1 MDNNEKQQE
10 QPCCP
15 DNQNTPSSPAPC
27 CGPQPDTGNSKRKWI
42 KRSIFMLIVLAALA
56 VASHSLFFSRD
67 SDNAQC
73 TVKEEAK
80 KPCCPKK

>member
-1 MDNNEKQQE
+1 
-10 QPCCP
+10 
-15 DNQNTPSSPAPC
+15 
-27 CGPQPDTGNSKRKWI
+27 
-42 KRSIFMLIVLAALA
+42 MLIVLAALA